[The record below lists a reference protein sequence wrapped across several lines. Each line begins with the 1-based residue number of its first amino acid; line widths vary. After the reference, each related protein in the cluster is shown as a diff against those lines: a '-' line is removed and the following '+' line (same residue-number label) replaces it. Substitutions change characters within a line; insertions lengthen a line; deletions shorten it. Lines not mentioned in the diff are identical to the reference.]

1 MGVGGRTIAEA
12 KQNVNIHEFEVWLA
26 YMEKRGMLQPTTK
39 ESSQNLSEQ
48 AKLLL
53 KLCPN
58 TVVKSNG

>member
-12 KQNVNIHEFEVWLA
+12 KKNLDIQEFNTWIA
-26 YMEKRGMLQPTTK
+26 YMTKRGMLAPNK
-39 ESSQNLSEQ
+39 PENSQNLSEQ

-58 TVVKSNG
+58 TVVKNG